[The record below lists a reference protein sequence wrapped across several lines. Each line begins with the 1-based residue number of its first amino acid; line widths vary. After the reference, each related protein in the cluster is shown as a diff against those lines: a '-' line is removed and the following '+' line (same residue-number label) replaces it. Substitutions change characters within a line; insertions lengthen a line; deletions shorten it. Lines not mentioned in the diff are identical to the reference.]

1 MSIFK
6 NRRLRVN
13 ATQVERRPIEGIE
26 VELDVSPPW
35 WPYIHHR
42 SKGAFG
48 VAIHVL
54 MRSLEKF
61 DVEPIAVHAETD
73 RLTVVFA
80 PQRLHESFVKYEQI
94 QGYLRDMLVTGMTIE
109 DSDYASDA
117 RPAYLAPVTRADLEH
132 QLAELGFKQ
141 AEPTLDP
148 LERVQHV
155 WTFGQN
161 VAIQFDSEPSALT
174 ATWTDRSGDAVLSF
188 AQILKMLT
196 NVTRDKVFIPVNL
209 EEEEGILSRDG
220 DPHGGVF
227 SAQGD

>member
-13 ATQVERRPIEGIE
+13 ATQIGQRAVDGIE
-26 VELDVSPPW
+26 IEIDVSPPW
-35 WPYIHHR
+35 WTYIHHR

-48 VAIHVL
+48 VALHVL
-54 MRSLEKF
+54 MLSLEKF
-61 DVEPIAVHAETD
+61 DVEPVAIRAEAD

-80 PQRLHESFVKYEQI
+80 PERLHESFAKYEQI

-109 DSDYASDA
+109 DCDYASDA
-117 RPAYLAPVTRADLEH
+117 RPTELVPVTRADLERH
-132 QLAELGFKQ
+132 LAELGFKQ
-141 AEPTLDP
+141 AAPTLDP
-148 LERVQHV
+148 LERVQHI

-161 VAIQFDSEPSALT
+161 VAIQFDDEPGVLT

-188 AQILKMLT
+188 HQILKMLT
-196 NVTRDKVFIPVNL
+196 SATRDKVFVPINP
-209 EEEEGILSRDG
+209 EEEGILSGEG

-227 SAQGD
+227 SAQGGG